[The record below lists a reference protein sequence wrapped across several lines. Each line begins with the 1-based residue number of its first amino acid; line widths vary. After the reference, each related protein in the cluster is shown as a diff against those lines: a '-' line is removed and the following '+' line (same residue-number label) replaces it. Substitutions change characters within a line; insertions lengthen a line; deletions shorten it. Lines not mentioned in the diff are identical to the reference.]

1 MSRSETIIWNASCN
15 VQWEVSY
22 TTKKD
27 KDNNDVISDLKINN
41 IDYDFDFN
49 GNNMSRTD
57 HNGNAEIFSS
67 NNIVEHK
74 NINQPFKVE
83 EDGTCSHDFNID
95 NFRGSH
101 TPVLIM
107 MVILRILERVIQ

>member
-1 MSRSETIIWNASCN
+1 M
-15 VQWEVSY
+15 
-22 TTKKD
+22 
-27 KDNNDVISDLKINN
+27 KINN

-49 GNNMSRTD
+49 GNNTSRTD
-57 HNGNAEIFSS
+57 HNGNPETFSS

-101 TPVLIM
+101 SLIDNDGNSQNIGTCYSGEFSTKLKFVYDEKSKSYRTTDEEM
-107 MVILRILERVIQ
+107 KKQ